1 MKMMKLALL
10 GTAALAVSAM
20 GAQAD
25 ELSALK
31 AEIEALNARVAQL
44 ETAPAVPAGYSVMTI
59 SDIEALSLTGEQA
72 KDLVGYTSSNRI
84 SVLPTADAPAAATV
98 DWDFQI
104 RAAIGYVDGY
114 DDEDDVEVIT
124 RGRIRVKASM
134 DTAVGAVGVDFR
146 LQGASYF
153 GAYGGGDFGGGADV
167 VMNIAW
173 GWWQMTPELQFGA
186 GYTGSLGNVPY
197 GQDEYITG
205 IGTTVNF
212 NSGDQEQ
219 MRLTWTSGPLTL
231 AAAVEDSGAFRP
243 DLPAVAGRATFAGD
257 TISASVSGIID
268 DDDDFWQ
275 VGAGATAALGD
286 MATISIAGAIGDAVD
301 NDDVPGDYGDYWGAS
316 IYGRLDI
323 TEQTYVEASY
333 GYLDSESRDTT
344 APFDDRE
351 FVRQVVDAGI
361 YHSPV
366 DQLVF
371 GLEANWAQNDFDNSD
386 TFDDLDGYDEDAFM
400 LAFIAW
406 FNL

>member
-25 ELSALK
+25 DLSALK
-31 AEIEALNARVAQL
+31 AEIEALNARVVQL

-72 KDLVGYTSSNRI
+72 KDLVGYHSSNRI

-114 DDEDDVEVIT
+114 DDEDDIEVIT

-134 DTAVGAVGVDFR
+134 DTAVGAVGVDLR
-146 LQGASYF
+146 LQGSSYF
-153 GAYGGGDFGGGADV
+153 GAYGGGDFGGGATT

-186 GYTGSLGNVPY
+186 GYTGSIGNVNF

-205 IGTTVNF
+205 IGTTVGF

-231 AAAVEDSGAFRP
+231 AGAIEDSGAFRP
-243 DLPAVAGRATFAGD
+243 DLPSVAGAATYAGD
-257 TISASVSGIID
+257 TISVGVRGIID
-268 DDDDFWQ
+268 D
-275 VGAGATAALGD
+275 
-286 MATISIAGAIGDAVD
+286 
-301 NDDVPGDYGDYWGAS
+301 
-316 IYGRLDI
+316 
-323 TEQTYVEASY
+323 
-333 GYLDSESRDTT
+333 
-344 APFDDRE
+344 
-351 FVRQVVDAGI
+351 
-361 YHSPV
+361 
-366 DQLVF
+366 
-371 GLEANWAQNDFDNSD
+371 
-386 TFDDLDGYDEDAFM
+386 
-400 LAFIAW
+400 
-406 FNL
+406 